1 MTKGPFVPPTQ
12 KYPLFVRRQ
21 DSKKEAWL
29 ICTANCSSIDWY
41 QLAAISFLVQLDGRR
56 RFKTSRPVGE
66 LVIMPV
72 KLLLREKNELRLR
85 IIGESHTALQML
97 RERLNNHKNV
107 EYANYFPGHP
117 ELDDPEFYIRTKGK
131 NASDKVLRDLV
142 AGLAVEFSSIT
153 L

>member
-1 MTKGPFVPPTQ
+1 M
-12 KYPLFVRRQ
+12 
-21 DSKKEAWL
+21 
-29 ICTANCSSIDWY
+29 
-41 QLAAISFLVQLDGRR
+41 
-56 RFKTSRPVGE
+56 GE

-117 ELDDPEFYIRTKGK
+117 ELDDPEFTGSERVTVTTPAIR
-131 NASDKVLRDLV
+131 SIV
-142 AGLAVEFSSIT
+142 AATNEN
-153 L
+153 

>member
-1 MTKGPFVPPTQ
+1 
-12 KYPLFVRRQ
+12 
-21 DSKKEAWL
+21 
-29 ICTANCSSIDWY
+29 
-41 QLAAISFLVQLDGRR
+41 
-56 RFKTSRPVGE
+56 
-66 LVIMPV
+66 MPV

-97 RERLNNHKNV
+97 RERLNSHKNV

-131 NASDKVLRDLV
+131 SASDKILRELVSDL
-142 AGLAVEFSSIT
+142 AGEFASTS

>member
-1 MTKGPFVPPTQ
+1 M
-12 KYPLFVRRQ
+12 
-21 DSKKEAWL
+21 A
-29 ICTANCSSIDWY
+29 
-41 QLAAISFLVQLDGRR
+41 
-56 RFKTSRPVGE
+56 E

-117 ELDDPEFYIRTKGK
+117 ELDDPEFYIRTSGK
-131 NASDKVLRDLV
+131 NSSDKVLKEIV
-142 AGLAVEFSSIT
+142 SGLAKEFSSIS

>member
-1 MTKGPFVPPTQ
+1 MT
-12 KYPLFVRRQ
+12 
-21 DSKKEAWL
+21 
-29 ICTANCSSIDWY
+29 SIER
-41 QLAAISFLVQLDGRR
+41 AIYGR
-56 RFKTSRPVGE
+56 RFKTSWPVGE

-117 ELDDPEFYIRTKGK
+117 EQDAPEFYIRTKGK
-131 NASDKVLRDLV
+131 SASDKVLRELV
-142 AGLAVEFSSIT
+142 AGLADEFEKVT

>member
-1 MTKGPFVPPTQ
+1 M
-12 KYPLFVRRQ
+12 
-21 DSKKEAWL
+21 
-29 ICTANCSSIDWY
+29 
-41 QLAAISFLVQLDGRR
+41 
-56 RFKTSRPVGE
+56 GE
-66 LVIMPV
+66 LVSMPV

-117 ELDDPEFYIRTKGK
+117 ELDDPEFYIRTTGK

-142 AGLAVEFSSIT
+142 SGLAKEFEKVT